1 MTAMLRV
8 LDRYVLKELAAPLG
22 LGLVLFTFFLVVD
35 RVSQLTDLVV
45 TKGVPLGLVLSLLV
59 FMLPA
64 FLALTLPMAFLVAT
78 LMACGRL
85 AGDLEIVALRAS
97 GVGPARLL
105 RPFLLAAGI
114 VTAGTAA
121 LSLVVNPLADAAFQ
135 QQLFAILQTR
145 ATTGIKERTFNGTF
159 PQSIVYVEEISPSQV
174 ALSGLL
180 VSDER
185 DPAVSRI
192 VTAREGRL
200 LTDEAQ
206 RRVTLRFIDGS
217 VSEVSRDDPR
227 RFRQTR
233 FSLYD
238 MTLPLESGFGSA
250 SRLAKPERALSL
262 GALLAEGRA
271 PGADRATAAAYQVE
285 LHKRFALPVAS
296 LVFLLV
302 AFPLGIRAQRGGRAA
317 ALGISLGVVVA
328 YYLLFGAFERLAL
341 RGLLPAWAALWVPTA
356 MFGLGGLALF
366 SLDHWRWPVAWK
378 ATGWRLTG
386 LAARLPAP
394 RPFSAAEAARLP
406 RPHRPRASTFVI
418 DRYVLRQYVGF
429 LVAGLL
435 VAAVLAL
442 VVDLFQTLDRVLRQ
456 KPPLPY
462 ILQHFILRLPRMLY
476 QGLPIVVLI
485 ATLFLFLS
493 LSRQRELDALK
504 AAGISLYRTSLP
516 VLLLAAGLSAG
527 AILFQE
533 TILPSINAE
542 AEEVERVRIH
552 GQRPRHLQQQSRI
565 WYRGAD
571 SRFYRIELL
580 DPQDRSMNR
589 LTVLALDRDFR
600 PEERIDARRA
610 QWTGE
615 RWEVSDAVVRDLRGP
630 GPPRTTVSARMA
642 LPTPE
647 TLGDFMRLQKPADS
661 MSFLEL
667 HDYVQKLRESGN
679 RVGKYVVDMHARL
692 SFPLVNA
699 ITALVAIPF
708 ALAAPRSGGR
718 AVGVAGAL
726 VITVGYWL
734 VHSMALAFAKADLL
748 PPMLAAW
755 TANIVFV
762 GLGTALFLR
771 ART

>member
-1 MTAMLRV
+1 MTTMLRV
-8 LDRYVLKELAAPLG
+8 LDRYVLKELAPPLG
-22 LGLVLFTFFLVVD
+22 LGLVLLTFFLVVD
-35 RVSQLTDLVV
+35 RVYQLTDLVV
-45 TKGVPLGLVLSLLV
+45 TKGVPLPLILSLLV
-59 FMLPA
+59 FMLPS
-64 FLALTLPMAFLVAT
+64 FLTLTAPMAFLMAT
-78 LMACGRL
+78 LVACGRL

-97 GVGPARLL
+97 GVGPVRLL
-105 RPFLLAAGI
+105 RPFLLAAGL
-114 VTAGTAA
+114 VTAGTAT
-121 LSLVVNPLADAAFQ
+121 LTLVVNPAANAAFQ
-135 QQLFAILQTR
+135 QQLFAILQAR
-145 ATTGIKERTFNGTF
+145 AIVGIKERTFNGTF
-159 PQSIVYVEEISPSQV
+159 PQSTIYVEEISPSQV

-185 DPAVSRI
+185 DPALSRI
-192 VTAREGRL
+192 VTARHGRL
-200 LTDEAQ
+200 LTDETQ
-206 RRVTLRFIDGS
+206 HRVTLRLIDGS
-217 VSEVSRDDPR
+217 IAEASHDDPR
-227 RFRQTR
+227 RFRHTL

-238 MTLPLESGFGSA
+238 MNLPLDSGLGSS

-262 GALLAEGRA
+262 GALLAEARA
-271 PGADRATAAAYQVE
+271 QRAEPEAAAAYEVE
-285 LHKRFALPVAS
+285 LHKRFALPAAS

-302 AFPLGIRAQRGGRAA
+302 AFPLGIRAQRGGPAA

-341 RGLLPAWAALWVPTA
+341 RGQLPAWAALWVPTA
-356 MFGLGGLALF
+356 MFGLGGLALL
-366 SLDHWRWPVAWK
+366 SLDRWRWPAAWSGR
-378 ATGWRLTG
+378 GWRLVG
-386 LAARLPAP
+386 LARHLWHRGPGSP
-394 RPFSAAEAARLP
+394 AEAARPP
-406 RPHRPRASTFVI
+406 RPRRPRGSTFVI

-429 LVAGLL
+429 LAAGLL

-456 KPPLPY
+456 KPPLAY
-462 ILQHFILRLPRMLY
+462 ILQHFLFRLPGMLY
-476 QGLPIVVLI
+476 QGLPIIVLI

-516 VLLLAAGLSAG
+516 VLLLAVLISAS
-527 AILFQE
+527 AVLFQE
-533 TILPSINAE
+533 TVLPAINAE
-542 AEEVERVRIH
+542 AEEVDRVRIQ
-552 GQRPRHLQQQSRI
+552 GQPPRHLQQQSRI

-571 SRFYRIELL
+571 GHFYRIELL
-580 DPQDRSMNR
+580 DPQDRSLNR
-589 LTVLALDRDFR
+589 LTVLALDRNFR
-600 PEERIDARRA
+600 TEDRLDARRA

-615 RWEVSDAVVRDLRGP
+615 RWEVSDAVLRDLRGA
-630 GPPRTTVSARMA
+630 GPPRPTVAKRMA
-642 LPTPE
+642 LSTPE
-647 TLGDFMRLQKPADS
+647 TLDDFVRLQKPADN

-667 HDYVQKLRESGN
+667 YDYVQKLRESGN

-708 ALAAPRSGGR
+708 ALAAPKSGGR
-718 AVGVAGAL
+718 ALGIAMAVM
-726 VITVGYWL
+726 ISVGYWL
-734 VHSMALAFAKADLL
+734 LHSMALAFAKADLL